1 MTDVVALAC
10 GGLLGVFLRHGVCVA
25 ANGLFGCQFPYG
37 ILVVNLLGGLAVG
50 YVFELFAQGVLPET
64 ARVFFIPGLL
74 GAFTTFSAYS
84 LDTINLF
91 MAGRWLV
98 SMVNIVLNNGLALL
112 FVVLGMKLARLAK
125 GLG

>member
-1 MTDVVALAC
+1 MVYDIIALAC
-10 GGLLGVFLRHGVCVA
+10 GGLVGVFLRHGICVA
-25 ANGLFGCQFPYG
+25 AGGLFGSQFPYG
-37 ILVVNLLGGLAVG
+37 ILIVNLLGGLAVG
-50 YVFELFAQGVLPET
+50 CVFELFSHGVLSET

-98 SMVNIVLNNGLALL
+98 GMINVVLNNGLALL
-112 FVVLGMKLARLAK
+112 FVVIGMRLIRFIK
-125 GLG
+125 I